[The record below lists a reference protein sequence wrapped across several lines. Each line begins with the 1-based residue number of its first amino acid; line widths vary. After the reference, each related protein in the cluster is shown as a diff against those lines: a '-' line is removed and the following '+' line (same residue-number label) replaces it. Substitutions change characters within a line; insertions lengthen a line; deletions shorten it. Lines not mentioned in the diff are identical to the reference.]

1 MKHSIFLDADGVLWP
16 DIGPGGL
23 LNGMVEANMRLT
35 KLIET
40 LRNREEIFIGVV
52 TNQTF
57 AARGEMPYR
66 DFKEKVFSLFDKL
79 KNDMLID
86 DYRVCFHHPNAEYLP
101 LRIIDCGCRK
111 PQSGMIDSLISQ
123 YSLLPDRSII
133 IGDRITDVL
142 AGKNARIDS
151 AVLLLGNRMLE
162 MNQSAIQGV
171 QGQIIPFKVARDFL
185 ESLEILKVL
194 ILHD

>member
-1 MKHSIFLDADGVLWP
+1 MKYGIFLDADGVLWP

-23 LNGMVEANMRLT
+23 LKGMIEANLRLT
-35 KLIET
+35 KLIEM
-40 LRNREEIFIGVV
+40 LGNREEIFIGVV

-57 AARGEMPYR
+57 AARGEMPYT
-66 DFKEKVFSLFDKL
+66 DFKEMVFSQFNKL

-86 DYRVCFHHPNAEYLP
+86 DYRVCFHHPSAKYLP
-101 LRIIDCGCRK
+101 LRIVDCGCRK

-123 YSLLPDRSII
+123 YSLLPERSTI

-142 AGKNARIDS
+142 AGKNARLSS
-151 AVLLLGNRMLE
+151 AVLLIGNKMLE

-171 QGQIIPFKVARDFL
+171 SELIIPFKVARDFL
-185 ESLEILKVL
+185 ESLEILKTLV
-194 ILHD
+194 LHD

>member
-1 MKHSIFLDADGVLWP
+1 MKHGIFLDADGVLWP

-23 LNGMVEANMRLT
+23 LKGMIEANLRLT

-40 LRNREEIFIGVV
+40 LGNREEIFIGVV

-86 DYRVCFHHPNAEYLP
+86 DYRVCFHHPTAEYLP

-123 YSLLPDRSII
+123 YSLLPDRSTI

-142 AGKNARIDS
+142 AGKNAGLNS

-162 MNQSAIQGV
+162 MNQGAIQGV
-171 QGQIIPFKVARDFL
+171 REQIIPFKLARDFL
-185 ESLEILKVL
+185 ESLEILKTL
-194 ILHD
+194 LLYD

>member
-1 MKHSIFLDADGVLWP
+1 
-16 DIGPGGL
+16 
-23 LNGMVEANMRLT
+23 
-35 KLIET
+35 
-40 LRNREEIFIGVV
+40 
-52 TNQTF
+52 
-57 AARGEMPYR
+57 
-66 DFKEKVFSLFDKL
+66 
-79 KNDMLID
+79 LID
-86 DYRVCFHHPNAEYLP
+86 DYRVCFHHPTAKYAP

-142 AGKNARIDS
+142 AGKNARLNS

-171 QGQIIPFKVARDFL
+171 QEQIIPFKVARDFL
-185 ESLEILKVL
+185 ESLEILKTL
-194 ILHD
+194 LLYD

>member
-1 MKHSIFLDADGVLWP
+1 MKHGIFLDADGVLWP

-23 LNGMVEANMRLT
+23 LKGMIEANLRLT

-40 LRNREEIFIGVV
+40 LGNREEIFIGVV

-86 DYRVCFHHPNAEYLP
+86 DYRVCFHHPTAEYLP

-111 PQSGMIDSLISQ
+111 PQSGMLDSLISQ
-123 YSLLPDRSII
+123 YSLQPDRSTI

-142 AGKNARIDS
+142 AGKNAGLNS

-162 MNQSAIQGV
+162 MNQGAIQGV
-171 QGQIIPFKVARDFL
+171 QEQIIPFKVARDFL
-185 ESLEILKVL
+185 ESLEILKTL
-194 ILHD
+194 LLHD